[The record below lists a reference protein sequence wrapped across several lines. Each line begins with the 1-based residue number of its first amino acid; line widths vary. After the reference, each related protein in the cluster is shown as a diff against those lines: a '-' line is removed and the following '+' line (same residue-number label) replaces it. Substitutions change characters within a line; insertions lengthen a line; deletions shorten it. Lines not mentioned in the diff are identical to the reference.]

1 MNRARNRV
9 GFEYHYDAKIQVKI
23 LFFCDAFTFNA
34 LAGSALMGVKSPE
47 WVDRS
52 FFCGAVG
59 RPWKPTTAPKKTGP
73 TTRTCSGQQE
83 KPQKKTVRRERFF
96 MSD

>member
-23 LFFCDAFTFNA
+23 LFFCDTYTFNESA
-34 LAGSALMGVKSPE
+34 ATALMGVKSPE
-47 WVDRS
+47 GVGRS

-59 RPWKPTTAPKKTGP
+59 RPWKPTTAPKKQ
-73 TTRTCSGQQE
+73 GQPRGLVADSRRSRIK
-83 KPQKKTVRRERFF
+83 KPFGWNGSF
-96 MSD
+96 

>member
-9 GFEYHYDAKIQVKI
+9 GFEYHYDAKIEVKI

-34 LAGSALMGVKSPE
+34 LAGPALMGVKSPE

-59 RPWKPTTAPKKTGP
+59 RPWKPTTAPKKQ
-73 TTRTCSGQQE
+73 GQ
-83 KPQKKTVRRERFF
+83 PRGLVADSRRSRKKNRSQGTVFYE
-96 MSD
+96 